1 MSKIDTLVKR
11 VSKLIDSLS
20 ELNLSID
27 GLESEHAISKSKLK
41 ENQLQIESI
50 EIEIMKLTDV
60 LGVEDINDRLR
71 VIRDRRKE
79 LNRSRILD
87 TNIDIDYLK
96 NMTTMLLDKV
106 MEMSNL
112 YVTPSLAPCI
122 FFSNSSDF
130 LINSSNS
137 SNVFSP
143 S

>member
-60 LGVEDINDRLR
+60 LGVLISYPFVCILKSYKTIQRNWTIHPLR
-71 VIRDRRKE
+71 I
-79 LNRSRILD
+79 S
-87 TNIDIDYLK
+87 
-96 NMTTMLLDKV
+96 
-106 MEMSNL
+106 
-112 YVTPSLAPCI
+112 I
-122 FFSNSSDF
+122 FNHSH
-130 LINSSNS
+130 III
-137 SNVFSP
+137 P
-143 S
+143 I